1 MQDAREC
8 VQEEQVQ
15 QQHAKKDHLLDSL
28 RLGFATDFP
37 HVRRSMLPKA
47 LITVQKVV

>member
-8 VQEEQVQ
+8 VQEEQF

-28 RLGFATDFP
+28 RLGFATGFP
-37 HVRRSMLPKA
+37 HVHRSMLPKV